1 MIAATLALEQ
11 PLFQLK
17 PLPVLIL
24 LGRIVTTPIGCLQL
38 TAGISYRI
46 RSKKNQLPAVG
57 LLGAHKIPPA
67 DIPVPKLAPVPIR
80 HLLTAEQIVQGQL
93 RKRIPTHRV
102 PSTAAGLLGVPKIP
116 PADIPAP
123 KLAPVPIRHLLTAE
137 QIVQGQLRKRIL
149 TQPASPTSLPS
160 LSHRILYPMAVQLP
174 CPTLAVTDTTVT

>member
-93 RKRIPTHRV
+93 RKRI
-102 PSTAAGLLGVPKIP
+102 
-116 PADIPAP
+116 
-123 KLAPVPIRHLLTAE
+123 
-137 QIVQGQLRKRIL
+137 L